1 MEAIEG
7 RKMNIGEAARQA
19 GVTSK
24 MIRHYESIHLIAA
37 SPRTNSGYR
46 IYSDEA
52 VHELRFIKRA
62 RHMGFSLDQIAELLS
77 LWRDKDRASAE
88 VKQLARRHI
97 DELDTRIR
105 QLQEMR
111 ASLEVL
117 ATACHG
123 DNQPDCPILN
133 RLGSE

>member
-1 MEAIEG
+1 
-7 RKMNIGEAARQA
+7 MNIGEAARQA

-24 MIRHYESIHLIAA
+24 MIRHYESIHLIPE
-37 SPRTNSGYR
+37 SPRTDAGYR
-46 IYSDEA
+46 IYSNEA

-62 RHMGFSLDQIAELLS
+62 RHMGFSLDQISELLS

-88 VKQLARRHI
+88 VKLLASRHI
-97 DELDTRIR
+97 NELDARIA

-111 ASLEVL
+111 SSLERL

-123 DNQPDCPILN
+123 DSRPDCPILN
-133 RLGSE
+133 VLSSE